1 MHRKQIIK
9 YVWIF
14 ARLLAIRALDDL
26 DIFNISNKNVCRSM
40 IIIYWWKFSIVR
52 IICLH
57 KHYVHNNSKYSWLS
71 ILVST
76 SYTSQVNHTHQ
87 MFNRPTFFK
96 FLRRTYI
103 MSVQILMRAI
113 MKNRIPMPLYI
124 PFKQSIVTY
133 THIENFFCMPEHKL
147 MQKRKTF
154 RKFGVQTFALI
165 ELNNRRTPC
174 LCSRIESAW
183 FAGN

>member
-1 MHRKQIIK
+1 MCSS
-9 YVWIF
+9 V
-14 ARLLAIRALDDL
+14 
-26 DIFNISNKNVCRSM
+26 
-40 IIIYWWKFSIVR
+40 IIIYWCKFSIIS
-52 IICLH
+52 IICSH
-57 KHYVHNNSKYSWLS
+57 KHYVHTNSKHSILS

-76 SYTSQVNHTHQ
+76 SFTSQVNHAHQ

-103 MSVQILMRAI
+103 MRVQILMRAI

-124 PFKQSIVTY
+124 PFKQSIVTN
-133 THIENFFCMPEHKL
+133 THIENFFWMPEHKL

-174 LCSRIESAW
+174 LCSRIESA
-183 FAGN
+183 